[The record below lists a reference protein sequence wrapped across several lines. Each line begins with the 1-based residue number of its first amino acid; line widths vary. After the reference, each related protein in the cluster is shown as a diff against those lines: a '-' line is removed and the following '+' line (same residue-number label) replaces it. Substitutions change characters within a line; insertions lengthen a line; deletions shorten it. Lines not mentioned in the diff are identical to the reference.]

1 MLVGLDLF
9 PELGVVVRV
18 LAKMNKVFV
27 PDVGGKK
34 LVISVCLE
42 GGHPIGCR
50 AR

>member
-27 PDVGGKK
+27 PDMDRKK

-42 GGHPIGCR
+42 DRHPIRCC
-50 AR
+50 AS